1 MKKLKKWYQN
11 NIQTVIE
18 NVNRKLTWGM
28 VIQCDIV
35 ESKPDIVIV
44 NKMEKTAI
52 IIDVAK
58 SGDKVIT
65 GKENKMIEKYRNLK
79 KKD

>member
-1 MKKLKKWYQN
+1 
-11 NIQTVIE
+11 
-18 NVNRKLTWGM
+18 M